1 MAAWSVGETES
12 MSETNTLARLA
23 ALIRSRR
30 SNNAQESYTAQLL
43 AAGPERC
50 AKKFGEEA
58 VETVIAAM
66 GNDDTA
72 LRAEAADTLYH
83 LLVLLECRQVEL
95 NDVLKV
101 LEGRMGTSGLTE
113 KASRSGGSP

>member
-1 MAAWSVGETES
+1 
-12 MSETNTLARLA
+12 MSDTNTLAQLA

-30 SNNAQESYTAQLL
+30 SDSTEKSYTAQLL
-43 AAGPERC
+43 NAGPERC

-66 GNDDTA
+66 GSDAAA

-83 LLVLLECRQVEL
+83 LLVLLESRHVAFD
-95 NDVLKV
+95 DVLKV
-101 LEGRMGTSGLTE
+101 LESRMGMSGIEE
-113 KASRSGGSP
+113 KASRPRSTS